1 MPVHPSRQSD
11 ATPTAQKLERWH
23 DVVCR
28 ALVPMTAVPSATDG
42 FDWSL
47 ATQELGRLT
56 INDITSTPH
65 DVYRTSRHVA
75 QDDKRFLQVGLLLH
89 GRCTVEQHGRQA
101 SLTAGDLVCYDTA
114 APYAFHMHTPFRLI
128 VVLMPAPTVEHR
140 LRGFESV
147 TATTFTG
154 SQGLA
159 SLAGGLVRRVADD
172 SGPYAGP
179 SGIHVGDAVTDLVA
193 GLVSERIGEAPDED
207 AARAALRARVHR
219 FIELNLADPDLSP
232 PVLASAVGVSLR
244 YLYKLFEDETSTV
257 SAFIRDRRLDQV
269 ARDLADP
276 RLQHRTIAAIAAQ
289 WGFLEAAHFSR
300 AFRAREGISPREFRH
315 RSLTD

>member
-1 MPVHPSRQSD
+1 VHPTRNPD
-11 ATPTAQKLERWH
+11 ATATAERLERWH

-28 ALVPMTAVPSATDG
+28 ALVPMTAVPSETDG

-56 INDITSTPH
+56 VNDITSTPH
-65 DVYRTSRHVA
+65 DVYRTRRHVA
-75 QDDKRFLQVGLLLH
+75 QDDKRFLQVGLLVR
-89 GRCTVEQHGRQA
+89 GRCTVEQHGREA
-101 SLTAGDLVCYDTA
+101 TLTSGDLVCYDTA
-114 APYAFHMHTPFRLI
+114 APYAFHMQTPFRLV
-128 VVLMPAPTVEHR
+128 VVLMPATTVEHR
-140 LRGFESV
+140 LRGFEAV

-154 SQGLA
+154 TQGLA
-159 SLAGGLVRRVADD
+159 SLAGGLVRRVADG

-193 GLVSERIGEAPDED
+193 GLVSERIGESPDED

-219 FIELNLADPDLSP
+219 FVELNLANPDLSP
-232 PVLASAVGVSLR
+232 PIVAAAVGVSLR
-244 YLYKLFEDETSTV
+244 YLYKLFEDETTTV
-257 SAFIRDRRLDQV
+257 SAFIRERRLDQV

-276 RLQHRTIAAIAAQ
+276 RLRHRTIAAIAAQ

-300 AFRAREGISPREFRH
+300 AFRTREGVSPREFRQ
-315 RSLTD
+315 RSLMTD